1 MYQSEDKSLAYSDAI
16 HVKQDDLQNTLIR
29 SHHTRIVY
37 QAEEKL
43 QRGMGDL
50 EAMTTK
56 GSDDILEI
64 VVPGMAVD
72 GNNITAVFTQ
82 YSVCCDNIQCS
93 NFLTDIRKCSLSY
106 LLNTTSSVSAQ
117 LTNA

>member
-1 MYQSEDKSLAYSDAI
+1 
-16 HVKQDDLQNTLIR
+16 
-29 SHHTRIVY
+29 
-37 QAEEKL
+37 
-43 QRGMGDL
+43 L